1 MLTIVIL
8 ITLALLGFLQGIRTF
23 ALNAMGAWFE
33 KQLSEKVFTN
43 AVRLNLGSRGAG
55 GSEQIRDLQTIKT
68 FITSPNLLSILDLP
82 WAFVFLLV
90 LFLIHFWMGALTV
103 IGGSLLLWFAFFA
116 NKFTKKLHE
125 SSNENFITSM
135 RTVDQASRN
144 AEVIK
149 VMGLMPN
156 IIKNWQNINRTVQS
170 AQELVNARQ
179 NVISEVTKYIRMI
192 LQILVTGI
200 GAYLVLKN
208 EMSTGAIIACSSL
221 SGRALAPFEQAVGS
235 WKAFLNCKQSYMKL
249 QKSLKNY
256 REETEKMSLP
266 APVGNIAVEGV
277 SYIPTGTNRPILNNI
292 NIGFK
297 AGETVII
304 IGPSGSGKTTLVK
317 VLLGVLKP
325 TSGVVRVDGANIED
339 WNQDELGQYVGYLPQ
354 SVELFSGTIK
364 DNIARMNKEAEA
376 TKVIEAAQLANA
388 HDMILRLQKG
398 YDTDIGIDGSI
409 LSGGQRQRVGLARS
423 FYGSPKILVLDEPN
437 SNLDTIGEQAL
448 AHSLIHAKRMGITA
462 IIISHRP
469 SLLPIADRIIVLQD
483 GAVSL
488 AGSRDEVLN
497 AMNKAAQNE
506 QAGKAPQNQAPA
518 TDKQIGPQNNDK

>member
-1 MLTIVIL
+1 
-8 ITLALLGFLQGIRTF
+8 
-23 ALNAMGAWFE
+23 
-33 KQLSEKVFTN
+33 
-43 AVRLNLGSRGAG
+43 
-55 GSEQIRDLQTIKT
+55 
-68 FITSPNLLSILDLP
+68 
-82 WAFVFLLV
+82 
-90 LFLIHFWMGALTV
+90 
-103 IGGSLLLWFAFFA
+103 
-116 NKFTKKLHE
+116 
-125 SSNENFITSM
+125 
-135 RTVDQASRN
+135 
-144 AEVIK
+144 
-149 VMGLMPN
+149 
-156 IIKNWQNINRTVQS
+156 
-170 AQELVNARQ
+170 
-179 NVISEVTKYIRMI
+179 MI